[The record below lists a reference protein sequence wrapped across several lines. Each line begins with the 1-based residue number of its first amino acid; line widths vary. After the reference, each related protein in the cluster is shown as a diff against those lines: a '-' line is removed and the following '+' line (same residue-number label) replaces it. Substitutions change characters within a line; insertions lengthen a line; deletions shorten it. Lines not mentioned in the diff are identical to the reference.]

1 MQYFT
6 VEQAKE
12 RANGLNQEA
21 IKGQFHCMVKVIGTT
36 NTAVIIVLD
45 KTGKELGYLGDSHAR
60 SV

>member
-21 IKGQFHCMVKVIGTT
+21 IKGQSYMVKVIGTT

-45 KTGKELGYLGDSHAR
+45 KTGKELGYLGDSNAR
-60 SV
+60 FV